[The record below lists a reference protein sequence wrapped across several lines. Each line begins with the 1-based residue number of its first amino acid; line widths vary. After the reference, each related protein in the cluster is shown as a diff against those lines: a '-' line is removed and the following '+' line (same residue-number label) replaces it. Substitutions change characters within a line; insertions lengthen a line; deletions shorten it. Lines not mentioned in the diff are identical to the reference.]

1 MNLYR
6 ITPEDTFLL
15 FIDLQERML
24 PSMADADH
32 VAKNAEVLLETAKA
46 FHLPMI
52 VTEQYPKGL
61 GATVS
66 ALQSAKEQE
75 YSKYAEKTVFNAITP
90 AIHEALSEAPFT
102 GRKQVIVTGIE
113 AHICVFQTVRTLL
126 AEGYHVFIPADAVS
140 SRDARNKER
149 ALALFTQMGAVVT
162 STESLLFDLL
172 GDAKNPHFKAL
183 QALIK

>member
-1 MNLYR
+1 MNPYKVN
-6 ITPEDTFLL
+6 PSETFVL

-24 PSMADADH
+24 PSMADAERI
-32 VAKNAEVLLETAKA
+32 VKNAKVLLEAAKA
-46 FHLPMI
+46 FTLPMI

-66 ALQSAKEQE
+66 ALQSAREQVDTQ
-75 YSKYAEKTVFNAITP
+75 YAEKTVFNAITP
-90 AIHEALSEAPFT
+90 TIHEAMKKAPFA
-102 GRKQVIVTGIE
+102 GRKQVVVTGIE

-126 AEGYHVFIPADAVS
+126 AEGYQVFVPADAVN
-140 SRDARNKER
+140 SRDPQNKEI
-149 ALALFTQMGAVVT
+149 ALALFAQMGAVVT

-172 GDAKNPHFKAL
+172 EDAKNPHFKAL